1 MNNNLIIAGDPQNL
15 DILYAA
21 LSEYKIRLSSMSS
34 TSYVLEHIEVVDS
47 LLGQIDNISLPA
59 V

>member
-15 DILYAA
+15 DTLYAA
-21 LSEYKIRLSSMSS
+21 LSEYKIRLSSMPK
-34 TSYVLEHIEVVDS
+34 TSYALEHIQVVES
-47 LLGQIDNISLPA
+47 LLGKIDNISLPA